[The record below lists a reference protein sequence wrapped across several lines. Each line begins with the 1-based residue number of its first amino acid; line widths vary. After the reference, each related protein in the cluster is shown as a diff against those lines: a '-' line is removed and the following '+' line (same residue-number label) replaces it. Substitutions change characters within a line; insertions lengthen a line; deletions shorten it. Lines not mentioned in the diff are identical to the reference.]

1 MGNLSFQ
8 CYRPNKRKILV
19 IGPVPGQ
26 KSSEIVFPILS
37 PDPATKKDVGTEEGV
52 RFLLMVARVTIQFRM
67 LHQLLREGRQVV
79 DILPP
84 GPELLVSEG
93 ESIKLDQPL
102 TSNPN
107 VVKRAIWSGRR
118 RKSASR
124 SITSPRPSVLL
135 GICDF
140 ESFWF

>member
-1 MGNLSFQ
+1 
-8 CYRPNKRKILV
+8 
-19 IGPVPGQ
+19 
-26 KSSEIVFPILS
+26 
-37 PDPATKKDVGTEEGV
+37 
-52 RFLLMVARVTIQFRM
+52 MVARVTIQFRM

-118 RKSASR
+118 RKECFK
-124 SITSPRPSVLL
+124 IHY
-135 GICDF
+135 
-140 ESFWF
+140 ESKAFCSSWHL